1 MLFGLIEKD
10 RTEDFKPRNPAGN
23 YLNGCNLITAR
34 VMKIIG
40 NCKMLIQF
48 LPRIVYFSFLEHL

>member
-23 YLNGCNLITAR
+23 YLNGCNLITAQ
-34 VMKIIG
+34 VMK
-40 NCKMLIQF
+40 
-48 LPRIVYFSFLEHL
+48 SLETAKC